1 MHLPFD
7 FAMSSS
13 IPPQKPESQA
23 APPAPGSSLS
33 NDELLPPIE
42 PPSAKFILQ
51 LFVVP
56 AVIVAAV
63 VLFWFV
69 IESLARTGEQDVD
82 EIVGA
87 LRSSSQAR
95 FQKANDLANMLRM
108 PQRYPQLKTNRDL
121 AQKLAVLLDEQ
132 EAAADDAESAIRMR
146 MFLASALGEFHVDEG
161 LAALI
166 NAALNDPERDVRR
179 KAVNSIAVLAGEM
192 SKLSPPAPLEGD
204 ALVEALAALAGDE
217 DELIRSETAFALGVT
232 AATPGADP
240 RLTAALETLIDD
252 PYTDARFNAAL
263 GLARLGHR
271 RAAAAVA
278 EMLAADSLASSL
290 ASEKPLSN
298 AGDDSSLASQR
309 AFKRNTIVNS
319 ALSAIEMLVAKKSL
333 SAEDRQT
340 LETALADFI
349 AAAPEVKEPAP
360 LPKALVEGARRT
372 LADVQAAR

>member
-1 MHLPFD
+1 
-7 FAMSSS
+7 MSS
-13 IPPQKPESQA
+13 
-23 APPAPGSSLS
+23 
-33 NDELLPPIE
+33 DELLPPVE
-42 PPSAKFILQ
+42 PPDAKFILQ

-69 IESLARTGEQDVD
+69 IESLARTGEEDVD
-82 EIVGA
+82 QIVAA
-87 LRSSSQAR
+87 LRSNNQAR

-108 PQRYPQLKTNRDL
+108 PQRYPRLKTNREL

-146 MFLASALGEFHVDEG
+146 MFLASALGEFHVDDG
-161 LAALI
+161 LEALI

-192 SKLSPPAPLEGD
+192 SQLSPPAPLGGEKLVA
-204 ALVEALAALAGDE
+204 ALVKLAEDQ
-217 DELIRSETAFALGVT
+217 DELIRSETAFALGV
-232 AATPGADP
+232 AALAPEADP
-240 RLTAALETLIDD
+240 RLVAALESLIDD
-252 PYTDARFNAAL
+252 PYTDARFNAAAAA
-263 GLARLGHR
+263 ARLGHPS
-271 RAAAAVA
+271 AATAVA
-278 EMLAADSLASSL
+278 EMLDAESLATSL
-290 ASEKPLSN
+290 ASEKAQAEN
-298 AGDDSSLASQR
+298 VDERTLASQR

-340 LETALADFI
+340 LETALEEFI
-349 AAAPEVKEPAP
+349 AAAPEVQQPAP

-372 LADVQAAR
+372 LADVQSAR